1 MSLSKLYIFT
11 NSFSPVLGGI
21 QTVTGQLANGLK
33 EGYDVRVITNKYP
46 KNLKGKE
53 LVDGIHVNR
62 FYLGNFYGSLN
73 SLKGILMR
81 LSSVFMFIINIIEL
95 SLLFYKESPNVVNVH
110 FPLHQI
116 KYVLF
121 LKRFFNFK
129 IITSFH
135 GHDVLRWLESSKKSS
150 LYKDQLKLIAVSDE
164 VTACSNY
171 LAKAVETIYELE
183 EQTVKTVYNGT
194 DIVKS
199 HKKEDF
205 NSSPYVF
212 AFGRLE
218 HHKGF
223 DLLIEAFAKI
233 KDDNLKLIIAGSG
246 SSEEDLKAL
255 VNNLNLQ
262 DQVRFIGRIGKS
274 EIDVYTQNALCNVI
288 PSRREPFGIVVLEA
302 IASGR
307 PVLAT
312 NVGGIPEL
320 LSKEFGLLV
329 SPNVDDIAA
338 GLKQFING
346 FKLQSQ
352 EIVNDYIEKFSVEKM
367 VSNYQ
372 KIFNYEC

>member
-1 MSLSKLYIFT
+1 M
-11 NSFSPVLGGI
+11 
-21 QTVTGQLANGLK
+21 
-33 EGYDVRVITNKYP
+33 TNKYP
-46 KNLKGKE
+46 RNLKGKE

-62 FYLGNFYGSLN
+62 FYLGNFYVSLN
-73 SLKGILMR
+73 SLKGVLMR
-81 LSSVFMFIINIIEL
+81 LSSILMFVINIFKL
-95 SLLFYKESPNVVNVH
+95 SLLFYKESTKVVNVH

-171 LAKAVETIYELE
+171 LSRAVETIYDLE
-183 EQTVKTVYNGT
+183 SQAVKTIYNGT

-223 DLLIEAFAKI
+223 DLLVEAFAKI
-233 KDDNLKLIIAGSG
+233 KHDNLKLIIAGSG
-246 SSEEDLKAL
+246 SSELDLKAL
-255 VNNLNLQ
+255 VYNLKLEN
-262 DQVRFIGRIGKS
+262 QVKFIGRIGKS
-274 EIDVYTQNALCNVI
+274 EIDSYTQNALCNVI

-329 SPNVDDIAA
+329 APDIEDLAK
-338 GLKQFING
+338 GLKEILNE
-346 FKLQSQ
+346 FKSPSQ
-352 EIVNDYIEKFSVEKM
+352 KIVNDYIALFSVEKM
-367 VSNYQ
+367 VKNYRAL
-372 KIFNYEC
+372 CC